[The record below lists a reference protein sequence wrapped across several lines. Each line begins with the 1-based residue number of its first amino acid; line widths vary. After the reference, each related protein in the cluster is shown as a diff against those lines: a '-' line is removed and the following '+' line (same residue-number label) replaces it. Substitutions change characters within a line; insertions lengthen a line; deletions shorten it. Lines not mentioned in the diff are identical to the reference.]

1 MDVTALA
8 PWFGSN
14 RMLAHH
20 VGDKL
25 TLCSWVGVPF
35 GGGLSE
41 LLHIKAPT
49 IVVSD
54 LHRHIINLARCV
66 QGDGTRQ
73 QLIREL
79 EWTAF
84 HPDVLAAAQVKCLE
98 MEKLD
103 GDGCFPS
110 ASWAFAY
117 FVSQWCG
124 RSGKAGTDAE
134 FTGNLPVRWT
144 SSGGDSNTRF
154 RSAAES
160 LEEWGRIMRRCNFIC
175 LDVFDFLMKVKD
187 QKGHGL
193 YLDPP
198 FPEVGD
204 VYAHKFDEA
213 KHRQLAARLLEFV
226 NVRVVCRFYDH
237 PLIRELYREADG
249 WTYYTLKGRKS
260 TNAEAP
266 ELLIVRN

>member
-1 MDVTALA
+1 MEVTALA

-14 RMLAHH
+14 RMLAAH

-25 TLCSWVGVPF
+25 AGCSWVGVPF

-54 LHRHIINLARCV
+54 LHRHIINLAQVV
-66 QGDGTRQ
+66 QSNAMRTI
-73 QLIREL
+73 LLAKL

-84 HPDVLAAAQVKCLE
+84 HPDELDEAQIVCRK
-98 MEKLD
+98 MERHTEPMKY
-103 GDGCFPS
+103 PS
-110 ASWAFAY
+110 PSWAYSY

-134 FTGNLPVRWT
+134 FTGHLPVRWM

-154 RSAAES
+154 RSATES
-160 LEEWGRIMRRCNFIC
+160 LEEWGRIFRRCNFLC
-175 LDVFDFLMKVKD
+175 MDVFEFLDKVKD
-187 QKGHGL
+187 EKGHGL

-198 FPEVGD
+198 FPDVGD
-204 VYAHKFDEA
+204 VYTHKFDEA
-213 KHRQLAARLLEFV
+213 KQRMLAQRLTAFTLC
-226 NVRVVCRFYDH
+226 RVVCRFYDH
-237 PLIRELYREADG
+237 PLVRELYREEDG
-249 WTYYTLKGRKS
+249 WTYYPLKGRKS